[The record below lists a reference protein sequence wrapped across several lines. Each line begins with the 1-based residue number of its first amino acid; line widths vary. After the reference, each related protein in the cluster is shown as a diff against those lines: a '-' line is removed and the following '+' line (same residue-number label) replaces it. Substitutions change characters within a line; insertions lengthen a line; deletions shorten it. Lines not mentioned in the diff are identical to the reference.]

1 MIGFGWIR
9 LNRACKN
16 VRMLRVMLLLAL
28 ITCGCAGPKVDYRD
42 VSWKELASFDYAPSR
57 TPLSKKVSPVSFPP
71 AIRGLNGH
79 PLRLVGYMMPVEMDG
94 ENVASFV
101 LVRNQALCCFGKTPA
116 MNEWVMVRFRPGSAI
131 PMNMDR
137 PISVQGNFEVG
148 EQIEEGAVVSLYRM
162 VADRVEIEEGKPSGW
177 QAN

>member
-1 MIGFGWIR
+1 MM
-9 LNRACKN
+9 
-16 VRMLRVMLLLAL
+16 RMLRMLALTIVVLLAS
-28 ITCGCAGPKVDYRD
+28 GCAGRKLDYRD
-42 VSWKELASFDYAPSR
+42 VSWKELANFAYAPSV
-57 TPLSKKVSPVSFPP
+57 TPLSKVSRPVHLP
-71 AIRGLNGH
+71 AAIAGLNGR
-79 PLRLVGYMMPVEMDG
+79 PLRLVGYMMPVEMSG

-116 MNEWVMVRFRPGSAI
+116 MNEWVMVRFRPGNAV

-137 PISVQGNFEVG
+137 PLSVEGTFEVG

-162 VADRVEIEEGKPSGW
+162 VAERVEIQEGKPSGW